1 MAEFMQK
8 NPGEE
13 QHGKHAYRHVRTACD
28 DQENRLVVMKD
39 NQVKNLLVSLL
50 IAAVGCL
57 AFWAYDA
64 QVRVDEYNTKVN
76 SLSETIQAIT
86 AKQSADQ
93 ESNLKDLE
101 ENKLVDDR
109 VKALEATVQS
119 QQIAIDELTAK
130 LSRKKK

>member
-1 MAEFMQK
+1 M
-8 NPGEE
+8 N
-13 QHGKHAYRHVRTACD
+13 D
-28 DQENRLVVMKD
+28 NQENRLVVMKD
-39 NQVKNLLVSLL
+39 NQVKNLLASLL

-64 QVRVDEYNTKVN
+64 QVRVDEYNAKVK
-76 SLSETIQAIT
+76 SLEETIQSIS
-86 AKQSADQ
+86 AKQLADQ

-109 VKALEATVQS
+109 VKVLEATVQS

>member
-1 MAEFMQK
+1 M
-8 NPGEE
+8 N
-13 QHGKHAYRHVRTACD
+13 D

-39 NQVKNLLVSLL
+39 NQVKNLLASLL

-57 AFWAYDA
+57 AYWAYDA
-64 QVRVDEYNTKVN
+64 QVRVDEYNDKVN
-76 SLSETIQAIT
+76 SLTETILGLS

-101 ENKLVDDR
+101 ENKITENKVS
-109 VKALEATVQS
+109 ALELKLQN

-130 LSRKKK
+130 LSKKKK

>member
-1 MAEFMQK
+1 M
-8 NPGEE
+8 NN
-13 QHGKHAYRHVRTACD
+13 
-28 DQENRLVVMKD
+28 DQENRLIVMKD
-39 NQVKNLLVSLL
+39 NQVKNLLASLL

-64 QVRVDEYNTKVN
+64 QVRVDEYNTKVK
-76 SLSETIQAIT
+76 SLEETIQAMS
-86 AKQSADQ
+86 AKQLADQ

-109 VKALEATVQS
+109 VKVLEATVAE
-119 QQIAIDELTAK
+119 QQTKISELESK

>member
-1 MAEFMQK
+1 MNDE
-8 NPGEE
+8 
-13 QHGKHAYRHVRTACD
+13 
-28 DQENRLVVMKD
+28 QENRLVVIKD
-39 NQVKNLLVSLL
+39 NQVKNLLASLL

-64 QVRVDEYNTKVN
+64 QVRVDEYNTKVK
-76 SLSETIQAIT
+76 SLTESVEAMS

-109 VKALEATVQS
+109 VKVLEATVQS

>member
-1 MAEFMQK
+1 M
-8 NPGEE
+8 N
-13 QHGKHAYRHVRTACD
+13 D

-39 NQVKNLLVSLL
+39 SQVKNLLASLL
-50 IAAVGCL
+50 VAAVGCL

-64 QVRVDEYNTKVN
+64 QVRVDEYNTKVK
-76 SLSETIQAIT
+76 SLEETIQAIT

-109 VKALEATVQS
+109 VKVLEVVVAE
-119 QQIAIDELTAK
+119 QQTKIAELESK
-130 LSRKKK
+130 LTRKKK

>member
-1 MAEFMQK
+1 M
-8 NPGEE
+8 N
-13 QHGKHAYRHVRTACD
+13 D

-39 NQVKNLLVSLL
+39 NQVKNLLASLL

-57 AFWAYDA
+57 AYWAYDA
-64 QVRVDEYNTKVN
+64 QVRVDEYNDKVN
-76 SLSETIQAIT
+76 SLTETILGLS

-101 ENKLVDDR
+101 ENKITENKVS
-109 VKALEATVQS
+109 ALELQLQN

-130 LSRKKK
+130 LSKKKK

>member
-1 MAEFMQK
+1 M
-8 NPGEE
+8 N
-13 QHGKHAYRHVRTACD
+13 D

-39 NQVKNLLVSLL
+39 NQVKNLLASLL

-57 AFWAYDA
+57 AYWAYDA
-64 QVRVDEYNTKVN
+64 QVRVDEYNDKVN
-76 SLSETIQAIT
+76 SLTETILGLS

-109 VKALEATVQS
+109 VKALEALVTEQETKIV
-119 QQIAIDELTAK
+119 ELQTK

>member
-1 MAEFMQK
+1 MNDE
-8 NPGEE
+8 
-13 QHGKHAYRHVRTACD
+13 
-28 DQENRLVVMKD
+28 QENRLVTMKD
-39 NQVKNLLVSLL
+39 NQVKNILASLA

-57 AFWAYDA
+57 AYWAYDA
-64 QVRVDEYNTKVN
+64 QVRVDEYNAKVN
-76 SLSETIQAIT
+76 SLTETISGMS

-101 ENKLVDDR
+101 ENKIVEDK

-119 QQIAIDELTAK
+119 QQVAIDELTAK

>member
-1 MAEFMQK
+1 M
-8 NPGEE
+8 N
-13 QHGKHAYRHVRTACD
+13 D
-28 DQENRLVVMKD
+28 DQENRLVVMRD
-39 NQVKNLLVSLL
+39 NQVKNLLASLL

-64 QVRVDEYNTKVN
+64 QVRVDEYNAKVK
-76 SLSETIQAIT
+76 SLEETIQAIS

-109 VKALEATVQS
+109 VKVLEALVIEQETKIV
-119 QQIAIDELTAK
+119 ELQTK
-130 LSRKKK
+130 LSKGKKK

>member
-1 MAEFMQK
+1 M
-8 NPGEE
+8 NN
-13 QHGKHAYRHVRTACD
+13 

-39 NQVKNLLVSLL
+39 NQVKNLLASLL
-50 IAAVGCL
+50 VAAVGCL
-57 AFWAYDA
+57 AYWAYDA
-64 QVRVDEYNTKVN
+64 QVRVDEYNAKVN

-109 VKALEATVQS
+109 VKVLETIVS
-119 QQIAIDELTAK
+119 EQQARIVELESK